1 MDSNATNIIY
11 GLPVAEADRL
21 VCILC
26 TMSAAQ
32 KDALIVQIKEQH
44 QRISYDAEEKN
55 ILLREAI
62 LQARGEQRQPLSRN
76 ELEILYHLLEPD
88 RVIGHRGFRRHI
100 GYDSMEWAVQA
111 NDIEATRLLIRTHF
125 NEGEWE
131 NEPIRSVTFPSV
143 YGFGL
148 RAVRANDAT
157 EEMRRAVYEEYSRTR
172 KLATRSLYYVLSR
185 CWEEGSHREIR
196 YFFERG
202 ADIRTI
208 NRYMFCWLL
217 DFGADDQSIPEV
229 AASLE
234 VLLEIIPGT
243 MVRLFTPAAAVSVG
257 EPIDESEEAIN
268 PKSKFLEI
276 IERLW
281 AYDTDFISLFFR
293 LKGQKSFFMNYM
305 LWYAIT
311 EAIAIKKESD
321 AGTKSQLS
329 RPFPKRWRPE
339 YDEKIA
345 FLLENS
351 ARLAQKDY
359 ARFRDEFR
367 KGNLPQSIA
376 LQLKKH
382 GYSM

>member
-1 MDSNATNIIY
+1 M
-11 GLPVAEADRL
+11 
-21 VCILC
+21 
-26 TMSAAQ
+26 
-32 KDALIVQIKEQH
+32 
-44 QRISYDAEEKN
+44 
-55 ILLREAI
+55 
-62 LQARGEQRQPLSRN
+62 
-76 ELEILYHLLEPD
+76 
-88 RVIGHRGFRRHI
+88 
-100 GYDSMEWAVQA
+100 
-111 NDIEATRLLIRTHF
+111 
-125 NEGEWE
+125 
-131 NEPIRSVTFPSV
+131 
-143 YGFGL
+143 
-148 RAVRANDAT
+148 RANDAT

-208 NRYMFCWLL
+208 NRYIFCWLL

-234 VLLEIIPGT
+234 VLLEIIPGA

-293 LKGQKSFFMNYM
+293 LKGQKSFIVNYM

-321 AGTKSQLS
+321 ADTKSQLS

-345 FLLENS
+345 FLLENG

-359 ARFRDEFR
+359 ARLRDEFR